1 MLRNLIKVLIRSLMK
16 DRAVFAINFFGLSV
30 GLATFLLL
38 MLFVDYELKYD
49 LQHPNAANIYRIKGG
64 IQDDPSLTEMAV
76 TPATFAPALKE
87 TFPEVKN
94 FMRIAR
100 LRSVVRNPANNVAF
114 YEEDFTYADSTIL
127 TMFSFPLEAGDQ
139 RRALVAPYSI
149 VLTPSS
155 AKKYFGSEDPIGKV
169 LRVANTFDFTVT
181 GVLRDDP
188 TQTHLKFSFLASFAT
203 LSSISKAEAEK
214 LSMALVMKLER
225 KGFYA
230 FYSYLQLEETADY
243 QALNAKLP
251 VFVEKHVGEGRS
263 KDIIPELRPMAEIH
277 LKSKYRFEMTTNSS
291 ESTVYIF
298 MTIALVVLLIA
309 CINYMNLSTAR
320 YTLRAREVAMRKV
333 LGSGRASIAIQFFS
347 ESLFVTCL
355 SFVVAM
361 LIATIS
367 LPTFNDIF
375 QRQIEPSALIGNVMM
390 VRIFVLLVVTSAV
403 SGLYPAIFLS
413 GFKPL
418 KVLKGRMTDDPGS
431 VSFRKGLVVLQFVI
445 SIALV
450 SGTFVGYQQ
459 MRFIRTKD
467 LGYNPDH
474 ILYVPLRFLKAGV
487 SQDVIRNEFS
497 KVKGVV
503 STSISSDI
511 VGRGSYL
518 QSRVTPISEGTISPS
533 EDHLAILNGGID
545 KTFLNTFA
553 IQLLQ
558 GQSLPDNLP
567 DSVDLFIINEAAVK
581 MFEAIKNPIGLRLK
595 VNNPLSSKPRE
606 GEVIGVFKDFN
617 FASLHT
623 QVEPLLFHKDP
634 RTFSYV
640 FFKVSTQ
647 DMSGLLRELSATW
660 LSLFPDTPFDY
671 VFLDDEFDRA
681 YKEEQKLLS
690 ILNWFSVLALL
701 IGGLGLW
708 GLSIFAI
715 ERRKKEVS
723 IKKILGASIGVLIF
737 QQLRQYLYYIAV
749 SSLIAIPMAGYGLA
763 RWLSSYAYKIDIE
776 AWYFVASVLIV
787 TVISISTILV
797 HVVRAANANP
807 TTVLRAE

>member
-1 MLRNLIKVLIRSLMK
+1 MFHNLIKVLVRSLIK
-16 DRAVFAINFFGLSV
+16 DRVVFAINFFGLSV

-38 MLFVDYELKYD
+38 MLFVDYEMNYD
-49 LQHPNAANIYRIKGG
+49 LQHPHAENIYRIKGG
-64 IQDDPSLTEMAV
+64 ILDDPSLTEMAV

-87 TFPEVKN
+87 AFPEVKN

-100 LRSVVRNPANNVAF
+100 LRSVVRNPENDVAF

-127 TMFSFPLEAGDQ
+127 TMFSFPLAVGDE
-139 RRALVAPYSI
+139 RTALVAPYSI
-149 VLTPSS
+149 VLTPSV
-155 AKKYFGSEDPIGKV
+155 AKKYFGSESPIGKV
-169 LRVANTFDFTVT
+169 LRVANSFDFTVT
-181 GVLRDDP
+181 GVLKDDP
-188 TQTHLKFSFLASFAT
+188 TQTHLKFNFLASFAT
-203 LSSISKAEAEK
+203 LSSISKADAEK
-214 LSMALVMKLER
+214 LAMALVLKLER
-225 KGFYA
+225 KGFYS

-251 VFVEKHVGEGRS
+251 AFVESHVGQGRS
-263 KDIIPELRPMAEIH
+263 KDIMPELKPMTEIH
-277 LKSKYRFEMTTNSS
+277 LGSNYRFEMTTNSS
-291 ESTVYIF
+291 ESTVYTF

-333 LGSGRASIAIQFFS
+333 MGSGRGSIAIQFFA

-355 SFVVAM
+355 SFLVAM
-361 LIATIS
+361 VIARIT
-367 LPTFNDIF
+367 LPMFNNLF
-375 QRQIEPSALIGNVMM
+375 QRQIPPSALVGNVMM
-390 VRIFVLLVVTSAV
+390 VRIFILLLVTSAV

-431 VSFRKGLVVLQFVI
+431 VSFRKGLVVVQFVI

-450 SGTFVGYQQ
+450 SGTFVVYQQ
-459 MRFIRTKD
+459 MRFIRTKN
-467 LGYNPDH
+467 LGYNPDR

-487 SQDVIRNEFS
+487 SQEIIRNEFS
-497 KVKGVV
+497 KVNGVV

-518 QSRVTPISEGTISPS
+518 QSRVTPISEGNISPS

-545 KTFLNTFA
+545 KTFLGTFE
-553 IQLLQ
+553 IELLQ
-558 GQSLPDNLP
+558 GRPLPDNLP
-567 DSVDLFIINEAAVK
+567 DSVDMFIINEAAVK
-581 MFEAIKNPIGLRLK
+581 MFGGRNPIGLRLK

-640 FFKVSTQ
+640 FFKISTQ
-647 DMSGLLRELSATW
+647 DVSGLLRELSGTW
-660 LSLFPDTPFDY
+660 RSLFPDTPFDY

-690 ILNWFSVLALL
+690 ILNWFSILALL

-723 IKKILGASIGVLIF
+723 IKKILGAPTGVLIF
-737 QQLRQYLYYIAV
+737 QQLKQYLYYIAV
-749 SSLIAIPMAGYGLA
+749 SSVIAIPIASYGLIK
-763 RWLSSYAYKIDIE
+763 WLSSYAYKIDIE
-776 AWYFVASVLIV
+776 PWYFAASMLIV
-787 TVISISTILV
+787 TVISICTILV
-797 HVVRAANANP
+797 QVMRAANANP